1 MESNKKV
8 LGLLGLCTKAGD
20 ICFGT
25 DACIDLITKKKIKL
39 LIVAEDASDRTK
51 RNLEFICNNNDTKIC
66 FYGKIDELSKAIGRN
81 NKAVIGIKN
90 KNFANQIEKII
101 NGGEIIG

>member
-8 LGLLGLCTKAGD
+8 LGLLGLCTKAGE

-51 RNLEFICNNNDTKIC
+51 RNLEFICNGNDTKIC
-66 FYGKIDELSKAIGRN
+66 FYGSIEELSKAIGKN

>member
-8 LGLLGLCTKAGD
+8 LGLLGLCTKAGC

-25 DACIDLITKKKIKL
+25 DACTDLISKKKIKL

-51 RNLEFICNNNDTKIC
+51 RNFEFICQNNNTKIY
-66 FYGKIDELSKAIGRN
+66 FFGNIDDLSRAIGKS

-90 KNFANQIEKII
+90 KNFADQIEKII

>member
-66 FYGKIDELSKAIGRN
+66 FYGKIEELSKAIGRN